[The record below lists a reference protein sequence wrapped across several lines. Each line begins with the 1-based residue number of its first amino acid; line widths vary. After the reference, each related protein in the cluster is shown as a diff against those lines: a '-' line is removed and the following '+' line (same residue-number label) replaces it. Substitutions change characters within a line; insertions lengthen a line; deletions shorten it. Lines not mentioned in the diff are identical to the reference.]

1 VSLAL
6 ALAVALPLALAAQPS
21 PAPRDW
27 YPVPKPFAEGDL
39 RVSDLHTIH
48 YQLAGNPKGT
58 PVFVL
63 HGGPGGGSYP
73 ALRRYHDPRKWLVVV
88 HDQRGAGKS
97 TPHAE
102 VRENTTADLV
112 EDVEKLR
119 RHLGVERM
127 ALFGG
132 SWGSTLA
139 LAYAQSHP
147 ERVTSMVLRGVFTCT
162 RSEVDHFY
170 HGGVEPFFP
179 EAYAALRA
187 VIPAP
192 ETPTWPRQLL
202 ALTTSEDDAV
212 RDRAVRAWAL
222 YETRISEVGM
232 TDARAAKEIEG
243 WDALSFSRIESLY
256 MANGCFLE
264 EGQLL
269 REAGRLAGIPT
280 VIVQGRHDVICPPV
294 TAFRLH
300 RALPGSRLVMVEDAG
315 HSGGAPP
322 MRRALVEAV
331 RSLEPTILRPAAG
344 QGKR

>member
-1 VSLAL
+1 
-6 ALAVALPLALAAQPS
+6 
-21 PAPRDW
+21 
-27 YPVPKPFAEGDL
+27 
-39 RVSDLHTIH
+39 
-48 YQLAGNPKGT
+48 
-58 PVFVL
+58 
-63 HGGPGGGSYP
+63 
-73 ALRRYHDPRKWLVVV
+73 
-88 HDQRGAGKS
+88 
-97 TPHAE
+97 
-102 VRENTTADLV
+102 
-112 EDVEKLR
+112 
-119 RHLGVERM
+119 M

-139 LAYAQSHP
+139 LAYAERYP
-147 ERVTSMVLRGVFTCT
+147 ERVSSLVLRGVFTCT
-162 RSEVDHFY
+162 RAEVDHFY

-179 EAYAALRA
+179 EARDALRA

-202 ALTTSEDDAV
+202 ALTTSEDAAV

-232 TDARAAKEIEG
+232 TDARAEKELVG
-243 WDALSFSRIESLY
+243 WDLLSFSRIESLY

-280 VIVQGRHDVICPPV
+280 VIVQGRYDVICPPV
-294 TAFRLH
+294 TAWRLH

-315 HSGGAPP
+315 HAGGAPP

-331 RSLEPTILRPAAG
+331 RSLEPPRP
-344 QGKR
+344 R